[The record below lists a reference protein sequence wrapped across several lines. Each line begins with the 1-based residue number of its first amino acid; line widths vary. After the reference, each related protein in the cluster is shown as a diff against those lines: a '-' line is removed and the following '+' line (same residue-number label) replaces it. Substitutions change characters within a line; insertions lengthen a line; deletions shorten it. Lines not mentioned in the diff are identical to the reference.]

1 MYFRL
6 VSKWKNFP
14 PIFMLVNKKDFYHL
28 LLSDWDFHPFHK
40 RTCQKEKT
48 QQNGRFFWGPFWWAV
63 HFWRGRTNK
72 KSPTHLGCP
81 PRIEIWSKFGL
92 IAEKI
97 IGWKTILFFW
107 SWAYF
112 QVLRKYAPV
121 DMFNPAHYEDSGW
134 RRVLFVSQNFF
145 LTRYKPCL
153 RFVEMIKNREVLET
167 NVIAGGWFLSTF
179 FKL

>member
-48 QQNGRFFWGPFWWAV
+48 QQNGRFFWGAV
-63 HFWRGRTNK
+63 LMSCSFLGRTNK